1 MDFIHQEWATGCRWR
16 HACGK
21 SGKLYGVVFGFRVW
35 IFLTPSGCIVIIY
48 MTYAMRR
55 PPKLSPDAK
64 TQALRE
70 AGALHP
76 HPEAVRDDA
85 FLSHPFFDPR
95 DRVQVKYEMVR
106 RHRVDGRPVTEVAAR
121 FGVSRQTFYQTAAA
135 FEAHGIPGL
144 VPKRPGP
151 KHAHKCTD
159 AVVDYVER
167 WRAGEDV
174 LPDEPL
180 TAAVAR
186 RFGISIHAR
195 SLDRAVARRKKKTA
209 PVDDATTLSGL
220 DVDQACRQYEVARQ
234 DAATEVSFSR
244 RGYGVALLMT
254 RGMPAWLAAMSTLS
268 LPSVGPPP
276 AESGDLDLPPPSV
289 RSEMAR
295 VLASLVLS
303 RVAEGVFP

>member
-1 MDFIHQEWATGCRWR
+1 MSAGGVTEISPVVSHGFHTPGVGDRVPLAPCVWQKWQIIRRCFWVPGLNILDAVR
-16 HACGK
+16 
-21 SGKLYGVVFGFRVW
+21 LY
-35 IFLTPSGCIVIIY
+35 SHNY

-174 LPDEPL
+174 QPDEPL

-195 SLDRAVARRKKKTA
+195 SLDRAVARRKKK
-209 PVDDATTLSGL
+209 P
-220 DVDQACRQYEVARQ
+220 R
-234 DAATEVSFSR
+234 
-244 RGYGVALLMT
+244 
-254 RGMPAWLAAMSTLS
+254 P
-268 LPSVGPPP
+268 
-276 AESGDLDLPPPSV
+276 
-289 RSEMAR
+289 
-295 VLASLVLS
+295 
-303 RVAEGVFP
+303 

>member
-1 MDFIHQEWATGCRWR
+1 MCHMNFIHQERATGR
-16 HACGK
+16 HLR
-21 SGKLYGVVFGFRVW
+21 SRVANTDRLAGAVLGLQVG
-35 IFLTPSGCIVIIY
+35 IFLTPPGVAVIIY
-48 MTYAMRR
+48 LTYAMRR
-55 PPKLSPDAK
+55 PPKLPPDVK

-85 FLSHPFFDPR
+85 FVSHPFFDPR

-121 FGVSRQTFYQTAAA
+121 FGVSRQTFYQTTVA

-151 KHAHKCTD
+151 KRAHKCTD

-174 LPDEPL
+174 QPDESL

-195 SLDRAVARRKKKTA
+195 SLDRAVARRKKK
-209 PVDDATTLSGL
+209 P
-220 DVDQACRQYEVARQ
+220 R
-234 DAATEVSFSR
+234 
-244 RGYGVALLMT
+244 
-254 RGMPAWLAAMSTLS
+254 P
-268 LPSVGPPP
+268 
-276 AESGDLDLPPPSV
+276 
-289 RSEMAR
+289 
-295 VLASLVLS
+295 
-303 RVAEGVFP
+303 

>member
-1 MDFIHQEWATGCRWR
+1 MSGCGVTEIPSIVSREFHPPGVGDR
-16 HACGK
+16 APSARVCCK
-21 SGKLYGVVFGFRVW
+21 SRQIKRCCLWFQVG
-35 IFLTPSGCIVIIY
+35 IFLTSPGVYVINY
-48 MTYAMRR
+48 LTYAMRR
-55 PPKLSPDAK
+55 PPKLPPDAK

-76 HPEAVRDDA
+76 HPDAVRDDA

-151 KHAHKCTD
+151 KGAHKCTD
-159 AVVDYVER
+159 AIVDYVER

-174 LPDEPL
+174 QPDEPL

-186 RFGISIHAR
+186 RFGTSVHAR
-195 SLDRAVARRKKKTA
+195 SLDRAVARRKKN
-209 PVDDATTLSGL
+209 
-220 DVDQACRQYEVARQ
+220 RAR
-234 DAATEVSFSR
+234 R
-244 RGYGVALLMT
+244 R
-254 RGMPAWLAAMSTLS
+254 PHE
-268 LPSVGPPP
+268 SVGPRYRSGVPP
-276 AESGDLDLPPPSV
+276 V
-289 RSEMAR
+289 RGRA
-295 VLASLVLS
+295 A
-303 RVAEGVFP
+303 

>member
-1 MDFIHQEWATGCRWR
+1 MNSIHKEWATGR
-16 HACGK
+16 HRHVRVAKVGIWN
-21 SGKLYGVVFGFRVW
+21 GAAFGLQVG
-35 IFLTPSGCIVIIY
+35 IFLTSPGAYVVNY
-48 MTYAMRR
+48 LTYAMRR
-55 PPKLSPDAK
+55 PPKLPPDAK

-76 HPEAVRDDA
+76 HPDAVRDDA

-95 DRVQVKYEMVR
+95 DRVQVKYEMLR

-151 KHAHKCTD
+151 KGAHKCTA

-174 LPDEPL
+174 QPDEPL

-186 RFGISIHAR
+186 RFGISVHAR
-195 SLDRAVARRKKKTA
+195 SLDRAVARRKKN
-209 PVDDATTLSGL
+209 
-220 DVDQACRQYEVARQ
+220 RAR
-234 DAATEVSFSR
+234 R
-244 RGYGVALLMT
+244 R
-254 RGMPAWLAAMSTLS
+254 PHE
-268 LPSVGPPP
+268 SVGPRYRSGVPP
-276 AESGDLDLPPPSV
+276 V
-289 RSEMAR
+289 RGRA
-295 VLASLVLS
+295 A
-303 RVAEGVFP
+303 

>member
-1 MDFIHQEWATGCRWR
+1 MILARGSLTR
-16 HACGK
+16 HAACVVIMVTHLMPRTPK
-21 SGKLYGVVFGFRVW
+21 S
-35 IFLTPSGCIVIIY
+35 
-48 MTYAMRR
+48 R
-55 PPKLSPDAK
+55 PDVK

-76 HPEAVRDDA
+76 HPEVVRDEV

-106 RHRVDGRPVTEVAAR
+106 RHRIEGRPVTEVAAR
-121 FGVSRQTFYQTAAA
+121 FGVSRQAFYEAAAA

-151 KHAHKCTD
+151 KRAHKCTE

-174 LPDEPL
+174 REDEPL

-195 SLDRAVARRKKKTA
+195 SLDRAVARRKKK
-209 PVDDATTLSGL
+209 P
-220 DVDQACRQYEVARQ
+220 R
-234 DAATEVSFSR
+234 
-244 RGYGVALLMT
+244 
-254 RGMPAWLAAMSTLS
+254 P
-268 LPSVGPPP
+268 
-276 AESGDLDLPPPSV
+276 
-289 RSEMAR
+289 
-295 VLASLVLS
+295 
-303 RVAEGVFP
+303 